1 MVATCRHKIFS
12 WSLLCHNCGLAP
24 SSDFKEPF
32 IVSTLTTIVFFEGKR
47 KTYSTKLT
55 ICYWLHIVATD
66 SYNEIVQKLS
76 WNFSR
81 RQNDSL
87 LGPTTGYADC
97 EKKLWQQNVYT
108 AFWIRVIFFQPCMP
122 IRKVSFPSLFVATLQ
137 NSLQSFLT
145 EQHDNILKWNV

>member
-1 MVATCRHKIFS
+1 MRYKTFCSVL
-12 WSLLCHNCGLAP
+12 SLLNWKFAIG
-24 SSDFKEPF
+24 F
-32 IVSTLTTIVFFEGKR
+32 ILLQQIVK
-47 KTYSTKLT
+47 
-55 ICYWLHIVATD
+55 
-66 SYNEIVQKLS
+66 KLS

-145 EQHDNILKWNV
+145 EQHENILKWNAERTISSLQRGEFGNCGIRRTHFSMEIFSFR